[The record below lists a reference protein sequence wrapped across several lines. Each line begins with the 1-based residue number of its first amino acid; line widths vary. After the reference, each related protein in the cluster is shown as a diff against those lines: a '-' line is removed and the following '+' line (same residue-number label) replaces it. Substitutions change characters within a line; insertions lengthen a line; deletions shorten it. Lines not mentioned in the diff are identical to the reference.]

1 MICTDHKTSSPCN
14 GDSGGPL
21 SCETGGTY
29 KVVGV
34 VSANGASCNASAFPN
49 IFTKV
54 SAYRTWIDEYMQ
66 NETLS
71 QQKEENET
79 AASE

>member
-34 VSANGASCNASAFPN
+34 VSGAGVECNVSFPAMF
-49 IFTKV
+49 IKV
-54 SAYRTWIDEYMQ
+54 SAYRTWIDEHMQ
-66 NETLS
+66 KEMLS
-71 QQKEENET
+71 QPKEENKT
-79 AASE
+79 AASK